1 VGATLTSA
9 DTRVT
14 IARHDSA
21 LGRWEMASRDAH
33 PGLRGHVSNYHGYVE
48 ATPRPLRRR
57 EPATAEVTLIISFGP
72 TIDVLDPGEPERPAQ
87 RAASFVAGL
96 SDVPVL
102 IEHAGIQHGVEVNLT
117 PLGARRLLRVPM
129 HTLTNRVVELEELLG
144 PDARLLVERLYE
156 ARGWAERFDLLDA
169 AIARRL
175 ADAEGPSPAI
185 AWAWGRLRAT
195 HGAVPVTELAGELG
209 WSRRHL
215 GVRFRDEIGV
225 PPKLLARILRFDR
238 VVALLRLQDP
248 DRWAEVAHDC
258 GYYDQAHFNRDFREF
273 AGTTPSAFLASR
285 LPDGGGFAG

>member
-1 VGATLTSA
+1 VGATLTSV

-21 LGRWEMASRDAH
+21 LGRWEMASRHAP
-33 PGLRGHVSNYHGYVE
+33 PGLRDHVSDYQGYVE
-48 ATPRPLRRR
+48 ATPQPLRRR
-57 EPATAEVTLIISFGP
+57 EPATADVTLIISFGP
-72 TIDVLDPGEPERPAQ
+72 TIDVLDPAAPQRPAQ

-96 SDVPVL
+96 SDAPVL

-117 PLGARRLLRVPM
+117 PLGARRLLGVPM
-129 HTLTNRVVELEELLG
+129 HTLTNRVVALEDLLG
-144 PDARLLVERLYE
+144 PDATLLVERLYE
-156 ARGWAERFDLLDA
+156 APGWAERFDVLDA

-185 AWAWGRLRAT
+185 TWAYGRLCDT
-195 HGAVPVTELAGELG
+195 HGAVPVTELASELG

-238 VVALLRLQDP
+238 VVALLRRQDP
-248 DRWAEVAHDC
+248 DRWAEVAHGC

-273 AGTTPSAFLASR
+273 AGTNPSAFVASR